1 LETNNVAL
9 EKMEDSNGYK
19 KKTGAKERGTHKFE
33 GKMKILYLILNKIGN
48 IKKVGPTSPLFSAG
62 KWL

>member
-1 LETNNVAL
+1 METNNVAL
-9 EKMEDSNGYK
+9 EKMEDPNSY
-19 KKTGAKERGTHKFE
+19 KKTGAKERGTQKFE